1 MLLRSTGLSVDM
13 DMDRTGAMT
22 DVDRERGGTM
32 RDTAGTAVAARLSED
47 ASLKILVIEAGN
59 DSRADPA
66 VFDIYQY
73 GAALRTPLDWAWETD
88 RGKVIRGC
96 VALLLLGFSRADGAG
111 YSGGRRSEGA
121 QRSTAGRGRVGS
133 SSSTMRG
140 LRCSS
145 RMRWTWGGTGTTS
158 SGT

>member
-1 MLLRSTGLSVDM
+1 MSIFAAKPTFDYIVI
-13 DMDRTGAMT
+13 
-22 DVDRERGGTM
+22 GG
-32 RDTAGTAVAARLSED
+32 GTAVAARLAED

-59 DSRADPA
+59 DSRSDPA

-96 VALLLLGFSRADGAG
+96 VVVLRLEPSPGGKPGGAQGEDWTDGFGHL
-111 YSGGRRSEGA
+111 GGRRSEGA
-121 QRSTAGRGRVGS
+121 QPSTVGRGRAGS
-133 SSSTMRG
+133 NSSTTRG

-145 RMRWTWGGTGTTS
+145 RMRRTWGGTGTTS
-158 SGT
+158 SST